1 MYKRQICFSYSK
13 TKYKIKYFIGYI
25 YPDTKENVYA
35 VSIINES
42 LNIPIKIDF
51 VGIRL
56 SRIKFLISP
65 IHDLYPFTK
74 LPKSLLYGEEYTF
87 ITVSYTH
94 LDVYKRQ
101 GRSK

>member
-1 MYKRQICFSYSK
+1 MDNLAAVLIFISNLLLAIATFVSAIQKQK

-56 SRIKFLISP
+56 SRNKF
-65 IHDLYPFTK
+65 
-74 LPKSLLYGEEYTF
+74 
-87 ITVSYTH
+87 
-94 LDVYKRQ
+94 
-101 GRSK
+101 